1 MVSLLFCWTQNSFY
15 QKWFHLASTMEVN
28 NVKLHILAR
37 LLPLIRTKARKR
49 RNNNVFCIYNNG
61 PFLTLS
67 GGGAILWSFSYFW
80 STEADGC
87 RLLPRVESI
96 LRNDSPS
103 LLWSRGLYLFF
114 SSGHYQQADT
124 DRAGYILCSSCFIS
138 PIQLPLNLDQIAC
151 SGRFSSPH
159 LAKKTRQ
166 EENTLCVKSV
176 FFANDLCDGFRRNP
190 LWLLSSSTITRSQ
203 F

>member
-1 MVSLLFCWTQNSFY
+1 MENIKICVHRVSAVPYYQPKIAPFYVKGVLRRFVNCAIFCQ
-15 QKWFHLASTMEVN
+15 QL
-28 NVKLHILAR
+28 
-37 LLPLIRTKARKR
+37 
-49 RNNNVFCIYNNG
+49 YNNERL
-61 PFLTLS
+61 FTLS

-96 LRNDSPS
+96 LRNVSPS

-124 DRAGYILCSSCFIS
+124 ARAGYILCSSCLIS

-159 LAKKTRQ
+159 LAKKTQQ
-166 EENTLCVKSV
+166 EENTLCVKSL
-176 FFANDLCDGFRRNP
+176 FFANDPRDGLRK
-190 LWLLSSSTITRSQ
+190 STFSAITRSQ